1 MSQLADQLAP
11 FLLGQADGFLV
22 LAGMGR
28 EPGDGGFLELLGY
41 FLSLR
46 KQSIARGRVLHFLVF
61 IGLGLQVLVFPVLI
75 AFEFLGEAIHGDEF
89 LEVTGGLGEMDL
101 ASHDRVKPALNDA
114 PESYKKKSTWL
125 EWPMNAG
132 QAVVN
137 STNLRKARVLYGQAL
152 HPRIRDSWP
161 RSI

>member
-46 KQSIARGRVLHFLVF
+46 KQSIARSRVLHFLVF

-114 PESYKKKSTWL
+114 PESYKKKEYMVRTANECWTSCSKFNEPEKSQGALWTSTA
-125 EWPMNAG
+125 P
-132 QAVVN
+132 
-137 STNLRKARVLYGQAL
+137 K
-152 HPRIRDSWP
+152 DSG
-161 RSI
+161 